1 MIRRKILEI
10 YPSVWETEMTRSGS
24 KETQELG
31 DHAHTRLGKV
41 ALPYGPQTN
50 REIDW
55 NTQRLLCF
63 VKNGVRFYIDF
74 PSGDQRAVRGTIL
87 LRDFLEPDEIL
98 DDRDSSVRMEEG
110 EGILEPDEILD
121 DRDRSVR
128 YGGRRRYS
136 RTR

>member
-1 MIRRKILEI
+1 MLDFTSIFLLET
-10 YPSVWETEMTRSGS
+10 SAQCV
-24 KETQELG
+24 
-31 DHAHTRLGKV
+31 
-41 ALPYGPQTN
+41 
-50 REIDW
+50 
-55 NTQRLLCF
+55 
-63 VKNGVRFYIDF
+63 
-74 PSGDQRAVRGTIL
+74 GTIL

-98 DDRDSSVRMEEG
+98 DDRDRSVRMEEG